1 LIFLRSLAYNIF
13 FWTWTA
19 GLLVACLPLLLGP
32 SVMAYHVG
40 RVWAQVSLR
49 ALRVICGLDF
59 EIRGHRNLPDRPC
72 LIACKHQSAWDT
84 LIFALLVRHPAIVLK
99 RELLRIPLFGW
110 FLAKADMVP
119 VDRTAGAA
127 ALKAMLAIAR
137 ERIAEGR
144 SIVIYPE
151 GTRTAPGENRP
162 YHPGVYALYRDLD
175 CPLVPVA
182 LNSGLYWRR
191 NAFKKYPG
199 TILLEILPPIE
210 KGLGRKALMTR
221 LKDRIE
227 ENTARLVKE
236 AEGQA

>member
-1 LIFLRSLAYNIF
+1 MIFLRSLAYNVF
-13 FWTWTA
+13 FWAWTA
-19 GLLVACLPLLLGP
+19 ALLVACLPLLLGP
-32 SVMAYHVG
+32 SIMAYHVG
-40 RVWAQVSLR
+40 RIWAQVSLR
-49 ALRVICGLDF
+49 ALNVICGLDF
-59 EIRGHRNLPDRPC
+59 EIRGRQNLPERPC

-119 VDRTAGAA
+119 VDRAAGAA
-127 ALKAMLAIAR
+127 ALKTMLARAR
-137 ERIAEGR
+137 DRISEGR

-151 GTRTAPGENRP
+151 GTRTAPGEDRP
-162 YHPGVYALYRDLD
+162 YHPGVYALYRDLG

-182 LNSGLYWRR
+182 LNSGLFWRR

-210 KGLGRKALMTR
+210 GGLGRKAFMTR
-221 LKDRIE
+221 LKDQIE
-227 ENTARLVKE
+227 ENTTRLVNE
-236 AEGQA
+236 SEGRA